1 MNIRRLSMI
10 GLFVLAASCTAP
22 AALPDTAVVHDLNAA
37 WAEAFASGDGSRVA
51 ALYAEDAV
59 VMPSGAPPVQGREA
73 IAQFWQGVI
82 DSGAARVELTTDEA
96 ISAGASTIPERG
108 HLAILDANGATIGE
122 GKYVVVW
129 TLDGDQ
135 WLLTWDIWNED
146 GRLAAAPSE

>member
-22 AALPDTAVVHDLNAA
+22 APLPDTAIVHDLNAA
-37 WAEAFASGDGSRVA
+37 WAEAFATGDGDRVA

-59 VMPSGAPPVQGREA
+59 VLPSGAPPLRGREE
-73 IAQFWQGVI
+73 IARFWQGFM
-82 DSGAARVELTTDEA
+82 DSGAARVQLTTDEA
-96 ISAGASTIPERG
+96 MPAGASTIPERG
-108 HLAILDANGATIGE
+108 HLAVFDANGATVGE

-129 TLDGDQ
+129 TLHGDR

-146 GRLAAAPSE
+146 ERPAAPSE

>member
-37 WAEAFASGDGSRVA
+37 WAEAFASGDGDRVA

-59 VMPSGAPPVQGREA
+59 VMPSGAPPLQGREE
-73 IAQFWQGVI
+73 IARFWQGFM
-82 DSGAARVELTTDEA
+82 DSGAARVQLTTDEA
-96 ISAGASTIPERG
+96 IPAGDSTIPERG
-108 HLAILDANGATIGE
+108 HLAVFDANGATIGE

-129 TLDGDQ
+129 TLEGGQ
-135 WLLTWDIWNED
+135 WLLSWDIWNED
-146 GRLAAAPSE
+146 ERPAAPSE